1 MGVKKIGMKVFNWA
15 IVVAAYS
22 YLIYMFA
29 TFEDYPTLIEHFRT
43 CGPLQWGCLTLC
55 IALVPLNFFCEAWK
69 WRYLIRKIEPIDMI
83 EAQRQTYFGF
93 VGAFLTPE
101 RLGDYPTRVTRIEDK
116 NKWLPAI
123 TMGFA
128 GTMALTIVN
137 IVCGMLSFA
146 FSQVQFEGIN
156 KSTIVGL
163 AIGMMMLFIALLF
176 LLPMIARKM
185 AEKRTYKE
193 AIQAMID
200 VVKEFKPSEF
210 PAMVG
215 MSFCRY
221 LVYACQL
228 LLVLIFCGVN
238 LEWHQYLTIIPI
250 HYLFVSIVP
259 TVPVADGAVRGS
271 IGMMIFGYYGCQS
284 ISIAIT
290 FIMLWLINTMI
301 PMMIGTMIK
310 TKTQTKTK

>member
-1 MGVKKIGMKVFNWA
+1 MSVKKIGMKIFNWA
-15 IVVAAYS
+15 IVVAAYG
-22 YLIYMFA
+22 YLIYTFA
-29 TFEDYPTLIEHFRT
+29 TFEDYPTLLAHFRT
-43 CGPLQWGCLTLC
+43 CGTIQWGCLALC

-69 WRYLIRKIEPIDMI
+69 WRYLLRKIEPMDMI
-83 EAQRQTYFGF
+83 EAQKQTYFGF

-128 GTMALTIVN
+128 GTMALSMVN
-137 IVCGMLSFA
+137 IACGMLSFA
-146 FSQVQFEGIN
+146 FSQVQFEGIS
-156 KSTIVGL
+156 KQTIVHL
-163 AIGMMMLFIALLF
+163 AIGLVAIFIALLF
-176 LLPMIARKM
+176 LLPWIARIIDG
-185 AEKRTYKE
+185 KRTYKP
-193 AIQAMID
+193 AIQALID
-200 VVKEFKPSEF
+200 MVKNFQASEF

-221 LVYACQL
+221 MVYAFQL

-301 PMMIGTMIK
+301 PMIIGTMM
-310 TKTQTKTK
+310 KTQTQT